1 MGKESLR
8 SEENPLA
15 AINDTEDSVIQY
27 RFIGDKSYESQ
38 KHMEFT
44 GRLIGG
50 CMDCLVNLTGTK
62 FDKVGEFL
70 KSIKRWVYMVS

>member
-1 MGKESLR
+1 MK
-8 SEENPLA
+8 
-15 AINDTEDSVIQY
+15 V
-27 RFIGDKSYESQ
+27 K

-70 KSIKRWVYMVS
+70 KSIKKRWVYMVS